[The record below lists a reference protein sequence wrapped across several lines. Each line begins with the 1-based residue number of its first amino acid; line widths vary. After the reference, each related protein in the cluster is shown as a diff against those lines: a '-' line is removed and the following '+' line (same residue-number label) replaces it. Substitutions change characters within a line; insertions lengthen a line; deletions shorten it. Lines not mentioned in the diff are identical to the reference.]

1 MRRVKR
7 GGPVGQGTVDGR
19 FQITGVL
26 GRGNMGE
33 VHRAQDL
40 QADLGSPH
48 REVAV
53 KTVLRART
61 GVAVDTSGSS
71 KDIKRF
77 HREVRIMRMLSQGH
91 PNLTLLIDGGVDQA
105 PAGSGLPYLAMEL
118 LDGNPLAEL
127 IDEEPQLPVSWVA
140 AIGAQIASGLAAA
153 HTAGVVHRD
162 LKPANVML
170 TRDGTV
176 KVLDFGMGSVVDDPD
191 QTRLTSTG
199 VSVGTARYMAPE
211 QFRAEQV
218 TALADL
224 YALGCIL
231 YELLIGR
238 PPFSAR
244 TPYELSEQHQHQQ
257 PPQLT
262 LVRPDLPTPL
272 VRLVNRLLE
281 KDTELRPEHAAL
293 VHDAL
298 VPLAL
303 APDDTADLL
312 APHWQ
317 VMDPVARLRALLP
330 ERAPAAPVPVP
341 RRAPRLPETMDVFG
355 IHADLI
361 REYESFTKSAT
372 VIRDAR
378 IDGFVEDD
386 LGAKSQ
392 WPDPWLSLNPFF
404 ADGGHVTD
412 LVRDGVLH
420 PRCAEI
426 FQAGKKE
433 DSRRPDGR
441 PLTFHL
447 HQRQAIEAAQAG
459 DSYVLTT
466 GTGSGK
472 SLAYIVPIVDRVL
485 KERQAAGPGV
495 GGRVR
500 AIVVYPMNALANSQ
514 LGELEKYLRHGFG
527 KDREPVTFARYT
539 GQESDEVRK
548 ELRKN
553 PPDILL
559 TNYVM
564 LELMLTRPEDRSGLI
579 DKAAGLQF
587 LVFDELHTY
596 RGRQGADVAFLIR
609 RVREAC
615 RASAT
620 LQCIGT
626 SATMSTEGSW
636 EDQQREVA
644 KVAGRLFGTT
654 LLPKRVIGETLVRAT
669 EEGPV
674 AVPAERLRVP
684 AAPRA
689 YEALTE
695 DPLARWIESRF
706 GLERDETGRLRRCA
720 PGTVE
725 SAAEELAAASGVNEE
740 AVREAIRTTLEAGAQ
755 AKNPR
760 TERPLFA
767 FRLHQFLSKGDTVY
781 TTLQDPLTRPLTRTY
796 QLEQPRSGGM
806 PLFPLAFCR
815 ECGQE
820 YLTVWRTEESGAF
833 RYEPRRDTSASGG
846 REGEGYL
853 YVGVPG
859 QDYEWPADP
868 QSAVDDRRLP
878 ESWLEAD
885 AQGVTVV
892 KKSYRPR
899 VPKRVVVDAFGHEAG
914 EGLVA
919 AFVPAPFLF
928 CVHCQVSYE
937 QTRGRDFAKLA
948 TLDQEGRSSAT
959 SLISASIVKSLR
971 AVPEESLGKEARKL
985 LTFVDNRQ
993 DASLQAGHF
1002 NDFAQVTQL
1011 RGALYQAA
1019 VRAGE
1024 DGLRHD
1030 DLAEA
1035 VTEVMG
1041 LSPRDYAT
1049 GASLPPS
1056 LELRAKK
1063 AFRDVVG
1070 YRLYRD
1076 LERGWRITMPN
1087 LEQTGLLR
1095 IGYEDLDWIAGKQ
1108 ERWDAAHAELRNADP
1123 ALREEVTRT
1132 LLDYMRR
1139 ALAIDVQYF
1148 RDDFD
1153 TLQRASE
1160 ERLAGPWV
1168 LSESDRPTVGTAY
1181 PYGSKPGMERSALF
1195 LSARG
1200 KFGKYLRRNMPE
1212 LRDLPLED
1220 VQGVIE
1226 DLLKVLLDA
1235 ELVHEV
1241 ESAPEHA
1248 GPAYRRR
1255 AAQKRTGF
1263 RVSAAALVWR
1273 AGTGERGTID
1283 PLARTYTSGEG
1294 PRVNPF
1300 FRDLYKTAAAELAG
1314 LFAREHTAQ
1323 VTPEDR
1329 LERERQFRAA
1339 ELPLLYCSPT
1349 MELGVDISSLNAV
1362 MMRNVPPTPANYAQ
1376 RSGRAG
1382 RSGQPALVTTYC
1394 ATGNSH
1400 DQYYFRRSQDMVSG
1414 QVAPPRLDLANED
1427 LVRSH
1432 LQAIWLAETGMK
1444 LGTAVPDVVDVAY
1457 DPEGGDRPDPLMP
1470 LPLRADFRDRS
1481 LDEGARRRA
1490 AKAARTVLAPLI
1502 TDFEATTWWYDEWI
1516 ENRIERAPKL
1526 FDASFE
1532 RWRDL
1537 FRAAVIDQYE
1547 QNKRVVDHTLSP
1559 GEQSRARTRR
1569 REAETQTHLLLNRS
1583 SDSKSVTSD
1592 FNPYRYLASE
1602 GFLPGYSFPRLPL
1615 AAYIPRSGNRRNAD
1629 GDYLQRPRFLAI
1641 REFGPGALIYHE
1653 GARYQVTRVQLPPD
1667 ASGDLATAEAR
1678 RCDGCGYHYA
1688 VKVGTDVC
1696 SMCGESLRGKR
1707 TGLLHLHTVYTT
1719 PRERISSD
1727 EEERRRAGFRLE
1739 TSYAFQ
1745 EHGARRGRLTS
1756 HVSDA
1761 GGAPVL
1767 DLDYGDSATVRITN
1781 LGRVR
1786 DKEGEPDGYWLDL
1799 GDGRWLNDRA
1809 AADAIEGTGM
1819 PVVDED
1825 GNEKRRKKRVLPYV
1839 EDRRNIL
1846 VVTLDEALPEPVA
1859 LSFLYALERG
1869 IEAAFELEDS
1879 ELTAELLP
1887 PDDGPRGRLLFTEA
1901 AEGGAGV
1908 LRRIQHERDALAKAA
1923 RTALAICHFDPD
1935 SGDDEGGPAADEAC
1949 ARGCYACLLTYGN
1962 QTHHRRLSR
1971 HAAQPLLMRLAGSLT
1986 AREDRGE
1993 SRSERFRRLAPAAG
2007 VTTGARAAEGTGPA
2021 AGTSA
2026 AEPAESATSAA
2037 QSSVQA
2043 PTPLETDLAALV
2055 ANGDLLG
2062 WLRAK
2067 GYRVPDEV
2075 GPFVGAA
2082 AARPDLVFRLEGV
2095 NLAVFVDVPG
2105 QAADSS
2111 RDIEAGYRLEDAG
2124 WDVLRFPTDADWDAI
2139 TAHNAAYFH
2148 LR

>member
-1 MRRVKR
+1 VD
-7 GGPVGQGTVDGR
+7 VETVDGR
-19 FQITGVL
+19 FRITGIV

-33 VHRAQDL
+33 VHRAEDL
-40 QADLGSPH
+40 QAAPNSPH

-53 KTVLRART
+53 KTVLRGRT
-61 GVAVDTSGSS
+61 GVAVDTSGPS
-71 KDIKRF
+71 KEVDRF
-77 HREVRIMRMLSQGH
+77 RREVRIMRMLSQGH

-105 PAGSGLPYLAMEL
+105 PGAAGLPYLAMEL
-118 LDGNPLAEL
+118 LDGHPLADL
-127 IDEEPQLPVSWVA
+127 IDEEPQLPISWVA
-140 AIGAQIASGLAAA
+140 AIGAQIAAGLTAA

-176 KVLDFGMGSVVDDPD
+176 KVLDFGMGSIVDDPD

-211 QFRAEQV
+211 QFRAERV
-218 TALADL
+218 SALADL

-238 PPFSAR
+238 PPFSAK
-244 TPYELSEQHQHQQ
+244 TPYELSEQHQHEV

-262 LVRPDLPTPL
+262 LVRPDLPSEL
-272 VRLVNRLLE
+272 VRLVDRLLE
-281 KDTELRPEHAAL
+281 KDAELRPENAAL
-293 VHDAL
+293 VREVL
-298 VPLAL
+298 VPLAFV
-303 APDDTADLL
+303 PDGTAALL

-330 ERAPAAPVPVP
+330 EPAPAAPAPVP
-341 RRAPRLPETMDVFG
+341 RREPRLPEAMDVFG
-355 IHADLI
+355 IHADLVS
-361 REYESFTKSAT
+361 EYEDFTKSAT
-372 VIRDAR
+372 VVRDAR
-378 IDGFVEDD
+378 IAGFVDDD
-386 LGAKSQ
+386 LAAKSQ

-404 ADGGHVTD
+404 ADGGQVTD

-420 PRCAEI
+420 PKCAEI

-433 DSRRPDGR
+433 TSPRPDGR
-441 PLTFHL
+441 PLTFHR
-447 HQRQAIEAAQAG
+447 HQREAIEAAQAG

-485 KERQAAGPGV
+485 KERQAAGPSA

-514 LGELEKYLRHGFG
+514 LMELEKYLRHGFG
-527 KDREPVTFARYT
+527 TGREPVTFARYT
-539 GQESDEVRK
+539 GQESDEQRR
-548 ELRKN
+548 ELRRN

-564 LELMLTRPEDRSGLI
+564 LELMLTRPDDRSSLI
-579 DKAAGLQF
+579 RMAEGLQF

-615 RASAT
+615 RASTA

-636 EDQQREVA
+636 DDQQREVA

-669 EEGPV
+669 EEAV
-674 AVPAERLRVP
+674 TSVPAERLRVP
-684 AAPRA
+684 AAPRS
-689 YEALTE
+689 YEALTK
-695 DPLARWIESRF
+695 DTLARWIESRF
-706 GLERDETGRLRRCA
+706 GLEREAGTERLRRCA
-720 PGTVE
+720 PVTIE
-725 SAAEELAAASGVNEE
+725 AAAAELSAQSGVAEE
-740 AVREAIRTTLEAGAQ
+740 TVREAIRTTLEAGAQ
-755 AKNPR
+755 AKHPV

-781 TTLQDPLTRPLTRTY
+781 TTLEDPLTRPLTRTY
-796 QLEQPRSGGM
+796 QLEQPDSDGK

-820 YLTVWRTEESGAF
+820 YLTVWRSDDSGTF
-833 RYEPRRDTSASGG
+833 RYEPRRNTSASGG
-846 REGEGYL
+846 RDGEGYL
-853 YVGVPG
+853 YLGMPG
-859 QDYEWPADP
+859 EDYEWPADP
-868 QSAVDDRRLP
+868 QKAVDDRRLP
-878 ESWLEAD
+878 ESWLEPD
-885 AQGVTVV
+885 AQGATVV

-899 VPKRVVVDAFGHEAG
+899 VPKRVVIDAYGNESG

-971 AVPEESLGKEARKL
+971 AVPSQSLGKEARKL

-1024 DGLRHD
+1024 EGLHHD

-1035 VTEVMG
+1035 VTGVMG
-1041 LSPRDYAT
+1041 LTPREYAAGT
-1049 GASLPPS
+1049 DLAPS
-1056 LELRAKK
+1056 MERRAVK
-1063 AFRDVVG
+1063 AFRDIVG
-1070 YRLYRD
+1070 FRLYRD
-1076 LERGWRITMPN
+1076 LERGWRVTMPN

-1095 IGYEDLDWIAGKQ
+1095 IDYEDLHWIAEKP
-1108 ERWDAAHAELRNADP
+1108 ERWQSTHAVLRGADP
-1123 ALREEVTRT
+1123 ALREEIART
-1132 LLDYMRR
+1132 LLDFMRR

-1160 ERLAGPWV
+1160 ERLTGAWV
-1168 LSESDRPTVGTAY
+1168 LGESDRPAVGAAY
-1181 PYGSKPGMERSALF
+1181 PYGSRPGMERSALF
-1195 LSARG
+1195 LSALG

-1212 LRDLPLED
+1212 LRDLPQDD

-1226 DLLKVLLDA
+1226 DLLKVLRDA
-1235 ELVHEV
+1235 QLVTEV
-1241 ESAPEHA
+1241 EVEPERS
-1248 GPAYRRR
+1248 GPAFRRR
-1255 AAQKRTGF
+1255 AADKRTGY
-1263 RVSAAALVWR
+1263 RVSAAALIWR
-1273 AGTGERGTID
+1273 AGNGERGAVD
-1283 PLARTYTSGEG
+1283 PLARTYSSGEG

-1329 LERERQFRAA
+1329 LERERQFRSA

-1362 MMRNVPPTPANYAQ
+1362 LMRNVPPTPANYAQ

-1382 RSGQPALVTTYC
+1382 RSGQPALVATYC

-1432 LQAIWLAETGMK
+1432 LQGIWLAETGMK
-1444 LGTAVPDVVDVAY
+1444 LGTAIPDVVDVAY
-1457 DPEGGDRPDPLMP
+1457 DPETGDRPDPHMP
-1470 LPLRADFRDRS
+1470 LPLLTHVRDLS
-1481 LDEGARRRA
+1481 LDEDARRRA
-1490 AKAARTVLAPLI
+1490 VAAARSVLTPLI
-1502 TDFEATTWWYDEWI
+1502 ADFEATTWWYDEWI
-1516 ENRIERAPKL
+1516 EDRIERAPKK
-1526 FDASFE
+1526 FDASFD
-1532 RWRDL
+1532 RWRQL
-1537 FRAAVIDQYE
+1537 FRAAVLDQYE
-1547 QNKRVVDHTLSP
+1547 QNKRVVDHTLTP
-1559 GEQSRARTRR
+1559 GEQGRARSRR
-1569 REAETQTHLLLNRS
+1569 REAETQTNLLLNRS
-1583 SDSKSVTSD
+1583 TDSKSVMSD

-1615 AAYIPRSGNRRNAD
+1615 AAYIPRAGNRRNAD

-1667 ASGDLATAEAR
+1667 VSGDLATAEAR
-1678 RCDGCGYHYA
+1678 RCDGCGYHYD
-1688 VKVGTDVC
+1688 VKAGSDICT
-1696 SMCGESLRGKR
+1696 MCGEPLSGKR
-1707 TGLLHLHTVYTT
+1707 TGLLHMHTVYTT

-1745 EHGARRGRLTS
+1745 DHGARKGRLTS
-1756 HVSDA
+1756 HVTDA
-1761 GGAPVL
+1761 DGRPVL
-1767 DLDYGDSATVRITN
+1767 DVDYGDSATIRITN

-1786 DKEGEPDGYWLDL
+1786 DKQGEPDGYWLDL
-1799 GDGRWLNDRA
+1799 SDGRWLNDRA

-1825 GNEKRRKKRVLPYV
+1825 GNEKHRKKRVLPYV

-1846 VVTLDEALPEPVA
+1846 VVTLDEAQPEAVA

-1887 PDDGPRGRLLFTEA
+1887 PDFGPHRRMLFTEA

-1908 LRRIQHERDALAKAA
+1908 LRRMQHDKDALAKAA
-1923 RTALAICHFDPD
+1923 RTALDICHFHPD
-1935 SGDDEGGPAADEAC
+1935 TGEDRGGPTDHEKC
-1949 ARGCYACLLTYGN
+1949 ARGCYACLLTYAN
-1962 QTHHRRLSR
+1962 QAHHRQLSR
-1971 HAAQPLLMRLAGSLT
+1971 HAARPLLSRLATALT
-1986 AREDRGE
+1986 QREDRGE
-1993 SRSERFRRLAPAAG
+1993 SRSEQFHRLVPTVG
-2007 VTTGARAAEGTGPA
+2007 KVN
-2021 AGTSA
+2021 SA
-2026 AEPAESATSAA
+2026 SDDS
-2037 QSSVQA
+2037 QVSSL
-2043 PTPLETDLAALV
+2043 TPIEADLTALV
-2055 ANGDLLG
+2055 AQGDLLG
-2062 WLRAK
+2062 WLKAK
-2067 GYRVPDEV
+2067 AYRLPDET
-2075 GPFVGAA
+2075 GALVPEA
-2082 AARPDLVFRLEGV
+2082 GACPDLIFHLDGA
-2095 NLAVFVDVPG
+2095 NLAVFVDIPG
-2105 QAADSS
+2105 HAAGST
-2111 RDIEAGYRLEDAG
+2111 RDLEAGYRLEDAG

-2139 TAHNAAYFH
+2139 TDTNAAYFH

>member
-1 MRRVKR
+1 MSLEII
-7 GGPVGQGTVDGR
+7 DGR
-19 FQITGVL
+19 FRITGSV

-33 VHRAQDL
+33 VHRAEDL
-40 QADLGSPH
+40 QAAPDSSFK
-48 REVAV
+48 EVAV
-53 KTVLRART
+53 KTVLRGRT
-61 GVAVDTSGSS
+61 GSVIDASGDGKEVA
-71 KDIKRF
+71 RF
-77 HREVRIMRMLSQGH
+77 RREVRIMRMLSQGH
-91 PNLTLLIDGGVDQA
+91 PNLTLLIDGGVDLT
-105 PAGSGLPYLAMEL
+105 GGGTGLPYLVMEL
-118 LDGNPLAEL
+118 LDGHPLADL
-127 IDEEPQLPVSWVA
+127 IDEEPQLPVSWAA

-170 TRDGTV
+170 TADGTV
-176 KVLDFGMGSVVDDPD
+176 KILDFGMGSIVDDPD

-199 VSVGTARYMAPE
+199 VGVGTARYMAPE
-211 QFRAEQV
+211 QFRAERV
-218 TALADL
+218 SGLADL

-231 YELLIGR
+231 YELLIGQ
-238 PPFSAR
+238 PPFTAR
-244 TPYELSEQHQHQQ
+244 TPYDLCEQHQNQK
-257 PPQLT
+257 PPRLT
-262 LVRPDLPTPL
+262 MVRPDLPAEL
-272 VRLVNRLLE
+272 VRLVERLLE
-281 KDTELRPEHAAL
+281 KDADLRPENAAR
-293 VHDAL
+293 VHDVL

-303 APDDTADLL
+303 ASDDTAALL

-330 ERAPAAPVPVP
+330 ERAAAAPVPVP
-341 RRAPRLPETMDVFG
+341 RKAPRLPETMDVFG
-355 IHADLI
+355 IHSDLI
-361 REYESFTKSAT
+361 SEYENFTKSAT
-372 VIRDAR
+372 VIRDPRVA
-378 IDGFVEDD
+378 GFVEDD
-386 LGAKSQ
+386 LAAKSQ

-404 ADGGHVTD
+404 ADGGQVTD
-412 LVRDGVLH
+412 LVRDGLLH

-433 DSRRPDGR
+433 GAHRPDGR

-472 SLAYIVPIVDRVL
+472 SLSYIVPIVDRVL
-485 KERQAAGPGV
+485 KEREAAGPRA

-514 LGELEKYLRHGFG
+514 LMELEKYLRHGFG
-527 KDREPVTFARYT
+527 EGREPVTFARYT
-539 GQESDEVRK
+539 GQESDEQRK

-564 LELMLTRPEDRSGLI
+564 LELMLTRPDDRSGLI
-579 DKAAGLQF
+579 DKAEGLQF

-615 RASAT
+615 RASET

-636 EDQQREVA
+636 EEQQREVA
-644 KVAGRLFGTT
+644 RVAGRLFGTT
-654 LLPKRVIGETLVRAT
+654 VLPKRVIGETLIRAT
-669 EEGPV
+669 EEAPA

-684 AAPRA
+684 AAPLA
-689 YEALTE
+689 YDALTK
-695 DPLARWIESRF
+695 DPLARWLESRF
-706 GLERDETGRLRRCA
+706 GLEREEGTGRLRRCA

-725 SAAEELAAASGVNEE
+725 DAAAELAAESGVSEE
-740 AVREAIRTTLEAGAQ
+740 QVAEAIRTTLEAGAR
-755 AKNPR
+755 AKHPV

-781 TTLQDPLTRPLTRTY
+781 TTLQDPLSRPLTRTY
-796 QLEQPRSGGM
+796 QLEQPKSGGM

-820 YLTVWRTEESGAF
+820 YLTVWRTEENGSF

-846 REGEGYL
+846 RAGEGYL

-859 QDYEWPADP
+859 EDYEWPADP
-868 QSAVDDRRLP
+868 QTAVDDRRLP
-878 ESWLEAD
+878 ESWLESD

-899 VPKRVVVDAFGHEAG
+899 VPKRVVVDPFGNESG
-914 EGLVA
+914 EGVTA

-971 AVPEESLGKEARKL
+971 AVPEEGLGKEARKL
-985 LTFVDNRQ
+985 LSFVDNRQ

-1011 RGALYQAA
+1011 RGALYQAT

-1024 DGLRHD
+1024 EGLHHD

-1035 VTEVMG
+1035 VTAVMG
-1041 LSPRDYAT
+1041 LSPREYT
-1049 GASLPPS
+1049 GSASLPPS
-1056 LELRAKK
+1056 LERRATK

-1095 IGYEDLDWIAGKQ
+1095 IDYEDLGWVAAEPD
-1108 ERWDAAHAELRNADP
+1108 RWQSAHAVLREADP
-1123 ALREEVTRT
+1123 ALREEVART
-1132 LLDYMRR
+1132 LLDHMRR

-1153 TLQRASE
+1153 TLQKASE
-1160 ERLAGPWV
+1160 ERLTGPWV
-1168 LSESDRPTVGTAY
+1168 LGESDRPTVGTAY

-1212 LRDLPLED
+1212 LRDLPLDD
-1220 VQGVIE
+1220 VQSVIE
-1226 DLLKVLLDA
+1226 DLLKVLVEA
-1235 ELVHEV
+1235 ELVREV
-1241 ESAPEHA
+1241 DATPERS
-1248 GPAYRRR
+1248 GPVFRRQ
-1255 AAQKRTGF
+1255 AAQKRTGY
-1263 RVSAAALVWR
+1263 RVSAAALVWH
-1273 AGTGERGTID
+1273 AGGGERGAVD
-1283 PLARTYTSGEG
+1283 PLARTYNQGEG

-1300 FRDLYKTAAAELAG
+1300 FRDLYRTAAAELAG

-1323 VTPEDR
+1323 VPPEDR
-1329 LERERQFRAA
+1329 LDRERDFRTA

-1362 MMRNVPPTPANYAQ
+1362 LMRNVPPTPANYAQ

-1382 RSGQPALVTTYC
+1382 RSGQPALVATYC

-1400 DQYYFRRSQDMVSG
+1400 DQYYFRRSQDMVAG

-1444 LGTAVPDVVDVAY
+1444 LGTSIPDVVDVAY
-1457 DPEGGDRPDPLMP
+1457 DPDGEDRPDPHMP
-1470 LPLRADFRDRS
+1470 LPLVDGIRDLS
-1481 LDEGARRRA
+1481 LDESARRRA
-1490 AKAARTVLAPLI
+1490 VDAARTVLAPLMADL
-1502 TDFEATTWWYDEWI
+1502 TATTWWYDEWI
-1516 ENRIERAPKL
+1516 EDRIERAPQR
-1526 FDASFE
+1526 FDESFD
-1532 RWRDL
+1532 RWRQL

-1547 QNKRVVDHTLSP
+1547 QNKRVVDHTLSQ

-1569 REAETQTHLLLNRS
+1569 REAETQTNLLLNRS
-1583 SDSKSVTSD
+1583 SDSKSVMSD

-1688 VKVGTDVC
+1688 VKVGADVC
-1696 SMCGESLRGKR
+1696 GMCGESLRGKR

-1745 EHGARRGRLTS
+1745 DHGARKGRLTA

-1761 GGAPVL
+1761 EGAPVL

-1846 VVTLDEALPEPVA
+1846 VVTLDEPQPEPIA

-1887 PDDGPRGRLLFTEA
+1887 PDDGPRRRMLFMEA

-1908 LRRIQHERDALAKAA
+1908 LRRLQHDKGALAEAA
-1923 RTALAICHFDPD
+1923 RTALEICHFDPNT
-1935 SGDDEGGPAADEAC
+1935 GEDEGGPSPDEEC

-1971 HAAQPLLMRLAGSLT
+1971 HSARPLLLRLAGART
-1986 AREDRGE
+1986 EREDRGE
-1993 SRSERFRRLAPAAG
+1993 SRSEQFRRLAPAARSR
-2007 VTTGARAAEGTGPA
+2007 TENPA
-2021 AGTSA
+2021 AD
-2026 AEPAESATSAA
+2026 PATVLSP
-2037 QSSVQA
+2037 A
-2043 PTPLETDLAALV
+2043 PTPLEADLGALV
-2055 ANGDLLG
+2055 AKGDLLG

-2067 GYRVPDEV
+2067 GFRLPDEV
-2075 GPFVGAA
+2075 DVLVPEA
-2082 AARPDLVFRLEGV
+2082 AARPDLVFRLDGAH
-2095 NLAVFVDVPG
+2095 LAVFVDGPG
-2105 QAADSS
+2105 RTADST

-2124 WDVLRFPTDADWDAI
+2124 WDVLRFPADADWDAI
-2139 TAHNAAYFH
+2139 TTLNAAYFH

>member
-1 MRRVKR
+1 
-7 GGPVGQGTVDGR
+7 
-19 FQITGVL
+19 
-26 GRGNMGE
+26 MGE
-33 VHRAQDL
+33 VHRAEDL
-40 QADLGSPH
+40 RADPDSPL

-53 KTVLRART
+53 KTVLRGRT
-61 GVAVDTSGSS
+61 GVAVDASGSG
-71 KDIKRF
+71 KEIDRF
-77 HREVRIMRMLSQGH
+77 RREVRIMRMLSQGH
-91 PNLTLLIDGGVDQA
+91 PNLTLLVDGGVDDA
-105 PAGSGLPYLAMEL
+105 PGGGGLPYLAMEL
-118 LDGNPLAEL
+118 LDGHPLADL
-127 IDEEPQLPVSWVA
+127 VDEEPQLPVSWVA
-140 AIGAQIASGLAAA
+140 AIGAQVAAGLTAA

-170 TRDGTV
+170 TGDGTV
-176 KVLDFGMGSVVDDPD
+176 KILDFGMGSIVDDPD

-211 QFRAEQV
+211 QFRAERV
-218 TALADL
+218 SASADL

-244 TPYELSEQHQHQQ
+244 TPYELSRQHQHER
-257 PPQLT
+257 PPRLT
-262 LVRPDLPTPL
+262 LVRPDLPAGL
-272 VRLVNRLLE
+272 VRLVERLLE
-281 KDTELRPEHAAL
+281 KDAELRPENAAL
-293 VHDAL
+293 VREVL

-303 APDDTADLL
+303 APDGTASLL

-317 VMDPVARLRALLP
+317 AADPVARLRALLP
-330 ERAPAAPVPVP
+330 ERVPAAPAPVP
-341 RRAPRLPETMDVFG
+341 RRQRRLPEAMDVFG

-361 REYESFTKSAT
+361 AEYESFTRSGT

-378 IDGFVEDD
+378 IEGFVADD
-386 LGAKSQ
+386 LKAKSQ

-404 ADGGHVTD
+404 ADGGQVTD

-433 DSRRPDGR
+433 TSPRPDGR

-447 HQRQAIEAAQAG
+447 HQRQAIEAARAG

-472 SLAYIVPIVDRVL
+472 SLSYIVPIVDRVL
-485 KERQAAGPGV
+485 REREAAGPDA

-527 KDREPVTFARYT
+527 KGREPVTFARYT
-539 GQESDEVRK
+539 GQESAEERR
-548 ELRKN
+548 ELRRN
-553 PPDILL
+553 PPDVLL

-564 LELMLTRPEDRSGLI
+564 LELMLTRPDDRSSLIRMAEGLR
-579 DKAAGLQF
+579 F

-615 RASAT
+615 RASAS

-636 EDQQREVA
+636 EDQRREVA

-654 LLPKRVIGETLVRAT
+654 VLPERVIGETLVRAT
-669 EEGPV
+669 DEAPGS
-674 AVPAERLRVP
+674 VPAERLRVP
-684 AAPRA
+684 AAPRS
-689 YEALTE
+689 YEALTR
-695 DPLARWIESRF
+695 DPLARWVESRF
-706 GLERDETGRLRRCA
+706 GLEREEGTGRLRRRA

-725 SAAEELAAASGVNEE
+725 EAAAELAAASGVAEE
-740 AVREAIRTTLEAGAQ
+740 SVREAIRATLEAGAQ
-755 AKNPR
+755 ARHPV

-767 FRLHQFLSKGDTVY
+767 FRLHQFLSKGDTVH
-781 TTLQDPLTRPLTRTY
+781 TTLEDPLTRPLTRTY
-796 QLEQPRSGGM
+796 QLEQPDSGGK

-820 YLTVWRTEESGAF
+820 YLTVWRTEERGAF

-853 YVGVPG
+853 YLGTPG
-859 QDYEWPADP
+859 EDYEWPADP
-868 QSAVDDRRLP
+868 QKAVDDRRLP
-878 ESWLEAD
+878 ESWLEPD

-892 KKSYRPR
+892 RKSYRPR
-899 VPKRVVVDAFGHEAG
+899 VPRRVVVDAYGSESG
-914 EGLVA
+914 EGGLVA

-971 AVPEESLGKEARKL
+971 AVPEASLGREARKL

-1002 NDFAQVTQL
+1002 NDFAQVTQV
-1011 RGALYQAA
+1011 RGALYEAA
-1019 VRAGE
+1019 VRAGGE
-1024 DGLRHD
+1024 GLRHD

-1035 VTEVMG
+1035 VTAVMG
-1041 LSPRDYAT
+1041 LRPREYAA
-1049 GASLPPS
+1049 GADLPPS
-1056 LELRAKK
+1056 MERRAAKV
-1063 AFRDVVG
+1063 FRDVVG

-1076 LERGWRITMPN
+1076 LERGWRVTMPN

-1095 IGYEDLDWIAGKQ
+1095 IDYEDLDWVAARPD
-1108 ERWDAAHAELRNADP
+1108 RWRSSHAVLRDADP
-1123 ALREEVTRT
+1123 ALREEVGRT
-1132 LLDYMRR
+1132 LLDHMRR

-1153 TLQRASE
+1153 ALRRASE
-1160 ERLAGPWV
+1160 ERLTGPWV
-1168 LSESDRPTVGTAY
+1168 LGDSDQPAVGTAY
-1181 PYGSKPGMERSALF
+1181 PYGSRPGMERSALF

-1200 KFGKYLRRNMPE
+1200 KFGRYLRRNVPE
-1212 LRDLPLED
+1212 LRDASPDD
-1220 VQGVIE
+1220 VRCVIE
-1226 DLLKVLLDA
+1226 DLLKVLRDA
-1235 ELVHEV
+1235 DLVREV
-1241 ESAPEHA
+1241 EAAPERS
-1248 GPAYRRR
+1248 GPAFRRR
-1255 AAQKRTGF
+1255 AAGKRTGY

-1273 AGTGERGTID
+1273 AGDGERGAVD
-1283 PLARTYTSGEG
+1283 PLARTYSSGEG

-1300 FRDLYKTAAAELAG
+1300 FRDLYRTAAADLAG
-1314 LFAREHTAQ
+1314 LYAREHTAQ
-1323 VTPEDR
+1323 VAPEDR
-1329 LERERQFRAA
+1329 LERERRFRDA

-1400 DQYYFRRSQDMVSG
+1400 DQYYFRRSQDMVAG

-1432 LQAIWLAETGMK
+1432 LQGIWLAETGMR
-1444 LGTAVPDVVDVAY
+1444 LGTAIPDVVDVAY
-1457 DPEGGDRPDPLMP
+1457 DPDAGDRPDPLMP
-1470 LPLRADFRDRS
+1470 LPLLSHIRDLS

-1490 AKAARTVLAPLI
+1490 VEAARTVLAPLVA
-1502 TDFEATTWWYDEWI
+1502 DFESTTWWYDEWI
-1516 ENRIERAPKL
+1516 EDRIGRAPEK
-1526 FDASFE
+1526 FDESFD

-1559 GEQSRARTRR
+1559 GEQGRARTRR
-1569 REAETQTHLLLNRS
+1569 REAETQTNLLLNRS
-1583 SDSKSVTSD
+1583 ADSKSVMSD

-1615 AAYIPRSGNRRNAD
+1615 AAYVPRSGNRRNAD

-1678 RCDGCGYHYA
+1678 RCDGCGYHHD
-1688 VKVGTDVC
+1688 VKAGSDLC
-1696 SMCGESLRGKR
+1696 AMCGEPLRGKR

-1745 EHGARRGRLTS
+1745 DHGARKGRLTS
-1756 HVSDA
+1756 HVTDA

-1846 VVTLDEALPEPVA
+1846 VVTLDEPQPEPVA
-1859 LSFLYALERG
+1859 LSFMYALERG
-1869 IEAAFELEDS
+1869 VEAAFELEDS

-1887 PDDGPRGRLLFTEA
+1887 PDDGPRRRLLFTEA

-1908 LRRIQHERDALAKAA
+1908 LRRIQHERGALAEAA
-1923 RTALAICHFDPD
+1923 RTALEICHFDPGTGED
-1935 SGDDEGGPAADEAC
+1935 LGGPAEHEKC
-1949 ARGCYACLLTYGN
+1949 ARGCYTCLLTYAN
-1962 QTHHRRLSR
+1962 QGHHRQLSR
-1971 HAAQPLLMRLAGSLT
+1971 HAARPLLLRLAGART
-1986 AREDRGE
+1986 EREDRGE
-1993 SRSERFRRLAPAAG
+1993 SRSEAFRRLAPA
-2007 VTTGARAAEGTGPA
+2007 GASRGAA
-2021 AGTSA
+2021 S
-2026 AEPAESATSAA
+2026 
-2037 QSSVQA
+2037 
-2043 PTPLETDLAALV
+2043 PTPVEADLAALV
-2055 ANGDLLG
+2055 AEGDLLG
-2062 WLRAK
+2062 WLKAK
-2067 GYRVPDEV
+2067 GYRLPDEV
-2075 GPFVGAA
+2075 DAFVAGAD
-2082 AARPDLVFRLEGV
+2082 ARPDLVFHLDGAD
-2095 NLAVFVDVPG
+2095 LAVFVDVPG
-2105 QAADSS
+2105 RPADPT
-2111 RDIEAGYRLEDAG
+2111 RDAEAGYRLQEAG
-2124 WDVLRFPTDADWDAI
+2124 WDVLRFPADADWGTVVDR
-2139 TAHNAAYFH
+2139 NAAYFR

>member
-1 MRRVKR
+1 M
-7 GGPVGQGTVDGR
+7 GLETVDGR
-19 FQITGVL
+19 FRITGVV

-33 VHRAQDL
+33 VHRAEDL
-40 QADLGSPH
+40 RAAPDSPH
-48 REVAV
+48 RQVAV
-53 KTVLRART
+53 KTVLRGRT
-61 GVAVDTSGSS
+61 GIAVDTSGSG
-71 KDIKRF
+71 KEIDRF
-77 HREVRIMRMLSQGH
+77 RREVRIMRMLSQGH
-91 PNLTLLIDGGVDQA
+91 PNLTLLIDGGVDDA
-105 PAGSGLPYLAMEL
+105 PGAGGLPYLAMEL
-118 LDGNPLAEL
+118 LDGHPLADL

-140 AIGAQIASGLAAA
+140 AIGAQIAAGLTAA

-170 TRDGTV
+170 TGDGTV
-176 KVLDFGMGSVVDDPD
+176 KILDFGMGSIVDDPD

-199 VSVGTARYMAPE
+199 VSLGTARYMAPE
-211 QFRAEQV
+211 QFRAERV
-218 TALADL
+218 SAPADL

-238 PPFSAR
+238 PPFAAR
-244 TPYELSEQHQHQQ
+244 APFELAEQHLHER

-262 LVRPDLPTPL
+262 LVRPDLPAGL
-272 VRLVNRLLE
+272 VRLVERLLE
-281 KDTELRPEHAAL
+281 KDAELRPDNAAA
-293 VHDAL
+293 VREVL

-303 APDDTADLL
+303 APDDTAALL
-312 APHWQ
+312 APHWR

-330 ERAPAAPVPVP
+330 ERAPAAPAPVP
-341 RRAPRLPETMDVFG
+341 RREPRLPDAMDVFG

-361 REYESFTKSAT
+361 GEYESFTKSGT

-378 IDGFVEDD
+378 IAGFVEDD
-386 LGAKSQ
+386 LAAKSQ

-404 ADGGHVTD
+404 ADGGQVTD

-433 DSRRPDGR
+433 TSPRPDGR

-485 KERQAAGPGV
+485 KERQAAGPGAE
-495 GGRVR
+495 GRVR

-527 KDREPVTFARYT
+527 KGREPVTFARYT
-539 GQESDEVRK
+539 GQESPEERR
-548 ELRKN
+548 ELRRN

-564 LELMLTRPEDRSGLI
+564 LELMLTRPDDRSSLIRMAEGLR
-579 DKAAGLQF
+579 F

-615 RASAT
+615 RASES

-636 EDQQREVA
+636 EDQRREVA
-644 KVAGRLFGTT
+644 RVAGRLFGTT
-654 LLPKRVIGETLVRAT
+654 VLPKRVIGETLVRAT
-669 EEGPV
+669 DEAPETV
-674 AVPAERLRVP
+674 AAERLRVP
-684 AAPRA
+684 AAPRS
-689 YEALTE
+689 YETLTK
-695 DPLARWIESRF
+695 DPLARWVESRF
-706 GLERDETGRLRRCA
+706 GLEREEGTGRLRRCA

-725 SAAEELAAASGVNEE
+725 EAAAELAAASGVAEE
-740 AVREAIRTTLEAGAQ
+740 SVREAIRTTLEAGAQ
-755 AKNPR
+755 AKHPV

-781 TTLQDPLTRPLTRTY
+781 TTLEDPLTRPLTRTY
-796 QLEQPRSGGM
+796 QLEQPDSGGK

-820 YLTVWRTEESGAF
+820 YLTVWRTEEGGAF

-853 YVGVPG
+853 YLGMPG

-868 QSAVDDRRLP
+868 QKAVDDRRLP
-878 ESWLEAD
+878 ESWLEPD
-885 AQGVTVV
+885 AQGVMVV

-899 VPKRVVVDAFGHEAG
+899 VPKRVVVDAHGDESG

-928 CVHCQVSYE
+928 CAHCQVSYE

-959 SLISASIVKSLR
+959 SLISASIMKSLR

-1011 RGALYQAA
+1011 RGALHQAA
-1019 VRAGE
+1019 VRAGGE
-1024 DGLRHD
+1024 GLRHD

-1035 VTEVMG
+1035 VTGVMG
-1041 LSPRDYAT
+1041 LAPGEYAAGT
-1049 GASLPPS
+1049 DLPPS
-1056 LELRAKK
+1056 MERRAVKV
-1063 AFRDVVG
+1063 FRDVVG

-1095 IGYEDLDWIAGKQ
+1095 IDYEDLDWLAARP
-1108 ERWDAAHAELRNADP
+1108 ERWQSAHAVLRDADP
-1123 ALREEVTRT
+1123 ALREEVART
-1132 LLDYMRR
+1132 LLDHMRR

-1160 ERLAGPWV
+1160 ERLTGPWV
-1168 LSESDRPTVGTAY
+1168 LGESDRPDVGTAY
-1181 PYGSKPGMERSALF
+1181 PYGSRPGMERSALF

-1212 LRDLPLED
+1212 LREASVSLDD

-1226 DLLKVLLDA
+1226 DLLTVLRDA
-1235 ELVHEV
+1235 DLVREV
-1241 ESAPEHA
+1241 EAVPEHS
-1248 GPAYRRR
+1248 GPAFRRR
-1255 AAQKRTGF
+1255 ASQKRTGY

-1273 AGTGERGTID
+1273 AGNGERGAVD
-1283 PLARTYTSGEG
+1283 PLARTYSSGEG

-1300 FRDLYKTAAAELAG
+1300 FRDLYRTAAAELAG
-1314 LFAREHTAQ
+1314 LYAREHTAQ

-1329 LERERQFRAA
+1329 LERERQFRRA

-1432 LQAIWLAETGMK
+1432 LQGIWLAETGMK
-1444 LGTAVPDVVDVAY
+1444 LGTAIPDVVDVAY
-1457 DPEGGDRPDPLMP
+1457 DPEGEDRPDPRME
-1470 LPLRADFRDRS
+1470 LPLLSHIADRS
-1481 LDEGARRRA
+1481 WDEDARRRA
-1490 AKAARTVLAPLI
+1490 AAAARTVLAPLI
-1502 TDFEATTWWYDEWI
+1502 ADFEATTWWYDEWI
-1516 ENRIERAPKL
+1516 EDRIERAPKE
-1526 FDASFE
+1526 FDAAFE
-1532 RWRDL
+1532 RWREL

-1559 GEQSRARTRR
+1559 GEQVRARTRR
-1569 REAETQTHLLLNRS
+1569 REAETQTNLLLNRS
-1583 SDSKSVTSD
+1583 ADNKSVMSD

-1667 ASGDLATAEAR
+1667 TSGDLATAEAR
-1678 RCDGCGYHYA
+1678 RCDGCGYHYD
-1688 VKVGTDVC
+1688 VKVGSDVC
-1696 SMCGESLRGKR
+1696 AMCGEQLRGKR

-1745 EHGARRGRLTS
+1745 DHGARKGRLTS
-1756 HVSDA
+1756 HVADTD
-1761 GGAPVL
+1761 GAPVL

-1846 VVTLDEALPEPVA
+1846 VLTLDEPEPEPVA

-1887 PDDGPRGRLLFTEA
+1887 PDDGPRRRMLFTEA

-1908 LRRIQHERDALAKAA
+1908 LRRIQHEKDALARAA
-1923 RTALAICHFDPD
+1923 RTALEICHFDPD
-1935 SGDDEGGPAADEAC
+1935 TGEDEGGPAGGEKC
-1949 ARGCYACLLTYGN
+1949 ARGCYACLLTYAN
-1962 QTHHRRLSR
+1962 QGHHRRLSR
-1971 HAAQPLLMRLAGSLT
+1971 HAARPLLLRLAGART
-1986 AREDRGE
+1986 EREDRGE
-1993 SRSERFRRLAPAAG
+1993 SRSEAFHRLAPAAG
-2007 VTTGARAAEGTGPA
+2007 DGAGAAPA
-2021 AGTSA
+2021 SA
-2026 AEPAESATSAA
+2026 SAPAS
-2037 QSSVQA
+2037 A
-2043 PTPLETDLAALV
+2043 PTPVETDLAALV
-2055 ANGDLLG
+2055 ARGDLLG

-2067 GYRVPDEV
+2067 GYRLPDEV
-2075 GPFVGAA
+2075 DALVAGA
-2082 AARPDLVFRLEGV
+2082 AARPDLVFRLDGAD
-2095 NLAVFVDVPG
+2095 LAVFVDVPG
-2105 QAADSS
+2105 RPADST
-2111 RDIEAGYRLEDAG
+2111 RDLDAGYRLEEAG
-2124 WDVLRFPTDADWDAI
+2124 WDVVRFPADADWD
-2139 TAHNAAYFH
+2139 TVVDHNSGFFH

>member
-1 MRRVKR
+1 M
-7 GGPVGQGTVDGR
+7 GPQTVNGR
-19 FQITGVL
+19 FRITGVV

-33 VHRAQDL
+33 VHRADDL
-40 QADLGSPH
+40 KAPPGSAH
-48 REVAV
+48 QQVAV
-53 KTVLRART
+53 KTVLRTRT
-61 GVAVDTSGSS
+61 GMTINTSEAVKEID
-71 KDIKRF
+71 RF
-77 HREVRIMRMLSQGH
+77 RREVRIMRMLSQGH
-91 PNLTLLIDGGVDQA
+91 PNLTLLIDGGVDSG
-105 PAGSGLPYLAMEL
+105 PEGNGLPYLAMEL
-118 LDGNPLAEL
+118 LDGSTLTDL
-127 IDEEPQLPVSWVA
+127 INEEPQLPVSWTA

-170 TRDGTV
+170 TADGTV

-211 QFRAEQV
+211 QFRAER
-218 TALADL
+218 AAAPADL

-231 YELLIGR
+231 YELLVGR
-238 PPFSAR
+238 PPFSAK
-244 TPYELSEQHQHQQ
+244 TPFDLFHQHVNEQ
-257 PPQLT
+257 PPRLT
-262 LVRPDLPTPL
+262 LVRPDLPAVL

-281 KDTELRPEHAAL
+281 KEAELRPDSAAL
-293 VHDAL
+293 VHDTL
-298 VPLAL
+298 VEIARF
-303 APDDTADLL
+303 PDATATLL

-317 VMDPVARLRALLP
+317 ATDPVKRLSTLRP
-330 ERAPAAPVPVP
+330 EPAPAAPAPVP
-341 RRAPRLPETMDVFG
+341 RRSPRLPETMDVFG

-361 REYESFTKSAT
+361 SEYESFTKSAT
-372 VIRDAR
+372 VFRDPR
-378 IDGFVEDD
+378 ISVFVEDD
-386 LGAKSQ
+386 LAAKSQ

-404 ADGGHVTD
+404 ADGGQVTD
-412 LVRDGVLH
+412 LVRDGLLH
-420 PRCAEI
+420 PACAEI

-433 DSRRPDGR
+433 TSPRPDGR
-441 PLTFHL
+441 PLTFHR
-447 HQRQAIEAAQAG
+447 HQRQAIEAAQDG
-459 DSYVLTT
+459 VSYVLTT

-472 SLAYIVPIVDRVL
+472 SLGYIVPIVHQVL
-485 KERQAAGPGV
+485 MERQAAGPRA

-500 AIVVYPMNALANSQ
+500 AIIVYPMNALANSQ
-514 LGELEKYLRHGFG
+514 LMELEKYLRHGFG
-527 KDREPVTFARYT
+527 AGREPVTFARYT
-539 GQESDEVRK
+539 GQETEEQRR
-548 ELRKN
+548 ELREN

-564 LELMLTRPEDRSGLI
+564 LELMLTRPDDRSSLIRMAEGLR
-579 DKAAGLQF
+579 F

-615 RASAT
+615 RASDD

-636 EDQQREVA
+636 TEQRREVA
-644 KVAGRLFGTT
+644 KVAGRLFGTKV
-654 LLPKRVIGETLVRAT
+654 LPEQVIGETLIRAT
-669 EEGPV
+669 DEAPATV
-674 AVPAERLRVP
+674 DAERLRVP
-684 AAPRA
+684 AAPLS
-689 YEALTE
+689 YEALTK
-695 DPLARWIESRF
+695 DPLARWVESRF
-706 GLERDETGRLRRCA
+706 GLEQEEGTGRLRRC
-720 PGTVE
+720 PPDTVE
-725 SAAEELAAASGVNEE
+725 AAAAELAAASGVAEE
-740 AVREAIRTTLEAGAQ
+740 TVREAIRMTLEAGAQ
-755 AKNPR
+755 AKHPV

-767 FRLHQFLSKGDTVY
+767 FRLHQFLSKGDTVF
-781 TTLQDPLTRPLTRTY
+781 TTLEDPLTRPLTRTY
-796 QLEQPRSGGM
+796 QLEQPDSDGK

-820 YLTVWRTEESGAF
+820 YLTVWRTEEGGGF

-853 YVGVPG
+853 YLGMAG
-859 QDYEWPADP
+859 EDYAWPAD
-868 QSAVDDRRLP
+868 QQQAVDDRRLP
-878 ESWLEAD
+878 ESWLEPD
-885 AQGVTVV
+885 AQGVMVV

-899 VPKRVVVDAFGHEAG
+899 VPKRVTVTAHGQEAD

-1011 RGALYQAA
+1011 RGALYRA
-1019 VRAGE
+1019 VVEAGE
-1024 DGLRHD
+1024 EGLTHD

-1035 VTEVMG
+1035 VTALMG
-1041 LSPRDYAT
+1041 LTPREYAA
-1049 GASLPPS
+1049 GVNLPPS
-1056 LELRAKK
+1056 MERRATKT
-1063 AFRDVVG
+1063 FRDVVG

-1076 LERGWRITMPN
+1076 LERGWRVTMPN

-1095 IGYEDLDWIAGKQ
+1095 IDYPDLAFVAEDGA
-1108 ERWDAAHAELRNADP
+1108 RWQATHPVLRDADP
-1123 ALREEVTRT
+1123 QLREEISRI
-1132 LLDYMRR
+1132 LLDFMRR

-1148 RDDFD
+1148 REDFD
-1153 TLQRASE
+1153 TLRRASE
-1160 ERLAGPWV
+1160 ERLTGPWV
-1168 LSESDRPTVGTAY
+1168 LGESDSPAVGTAY
-1181 PYGSKPGMERSALF
+1181 PFGSRPGMERTALF

-1200 KFGKYLRRNMPE
+1200 KFGKFLRRYDPA
-1212 LRDLPLED
+1212 LRALPLD
-1220 VQGVIE
+1220 DLQQVIE
-1226 DLLKVLLDA
+1226 QLLKVLNA
-1235 ELVHEV
+1235 AGQVREV
-1241 ESAPEHA
+1241 EVGPERS

-1255 AAQKRTGF
+1255 AAEKRMGY

-1273 AGTGERGTID
+1273 AGKGEHGVVD
-1283 PLARTYTSGEG
+1283 PLTRTYSSGEG

-1300 FRDLYKTAAAELAG
+1300 FRDLYRTAATELAG

-1323 VTPEDR
+1323 VAPEDR
-1329 LERERQFRAA
+1329 LERERLFRDA

-1362 MMRNVPPTPANYAQ
+1362 LMRNVPPTPANYAQ

-1414 QVAPPRLDLANED
+1414 QVAPPRLDLVNED

-1432 LQAIWLAETGMK
+1432 LHGIWLAETGMK
-1444 LGTAVPDVVDVAY
+1444 LGTAVPEVIDVAY
-1457 DPEGGDRPDPLMP
+1457 DPEGRGRDERPDPRMP
-1470 LPLRADFRDRS
+1470 LPLRGNIRDLS
-1481 LDEGARRRA
+1481 LDEAAQRRA
-1490 AKAARTVLAPLI
+1490 IAAAHRVLAPLLA
-1502 TDFEATTWWYDEWI
+1502 DFASTTWWYDDWI
-1516 ENRIERAPKL
+1516 EDRIERAPQQ
-1526 FDASFE
+1526 FDAAFD

-1537 FRAAVIDQYE
+1537 FRAAVLDQYE
-1547 QNKRVVDHTLSP
+1547 QNKRVVDHTLSQ
-1559 GEQSRARTRR
+1559 GQQGQARSRR
-1569 REAETQTHLLLNRS
+1569 REAETQTNLLLNRS
-1583 SDSKSVTSD
+1583 ADSKSVMSD

-1615 AAYIPRSGNRRNAD
+1615 AAYIPHSGNRRNAD

-1653 GARYQVTRVQLPPD
+1653 GARYQVTRIQLPPD

-1678 RCDGCGYHYA
+1678 RCDGCGYHHD
-1688 VKVGTDVC
+1688 VKAGTDLCV
-1696 SMCGESLRGKR
+1696 MCGEQLTGKR
-1707 TGLLHLHTVYTT
+1707 TGLIHLHTVYTT

-1745 EHGARRGRLTS
+1745 DHGARTGRLTS
-1756 HVSDA
+1756 HVTDA
-1761 GGAPVL
+1761 AGAPVL
-1767 DLDYGDSATVRITN
+1767 DVDYGDSATVRITN

-1786 DKEGEPDGYWLDL
+1786 DKQGEPDGYWLDL

-1839 EDRRNIL
+1839 EDRRNIV
-1846 VVTLDEALPEPVA
+1846 VVTLDEPEPEPVA

-1887 PDDGPRGRLLFTEA
+1887 PNDGPRRRLLFTEA

-1908 LRRIQHERDALAKAA
+1908 LRRVQREDDALARAA
-1923 RTALAICHFDPD
+1923 RTALEILHFDPVTGAD
-1935 SGDDEGGPAADEAC
+1935 LGGPAAGERC
-1949 ARGCYACLLTYGN
+1949 SRGCYACLLTYGN
-1962 QTHHRRLSR
+1962 QAHHRALSR
-1971 HAAQPLLMRLAGSLT
+1971 HAARPLLLRLAT
-1986 AREDRGE
+1986 AVAAGEDRGE
-1993 SRSERFRRLAPAAG
+1993 SRSEQYRRLAPAAG
-2007 VTTGARAAEGTGPA
+2007 GARAAASGAPA
-2021 AGTSA
+2021 
-2026 AEPAESATSAA
+2026 
-2037 QSSVQA
+2037 SS
-2043 PTPLETDLAALV
+2043 PTPVEADLAALV
-2055 ANGDLLG
+2055 AKGDLLG
-2062 WLRAK
+2062 WLKAM
-2067 GYRVPDEV
+2067 GYRLPDEV
-2075 GPFVGAA
+2075 NVFLPGAG
-2082 AARPDLVFRLEGV
+2082 ARPDLVFRLEGA
-2095 NLAVFVDVPG
+2095 NLAVFVDIPG
-2105 QAADSS
+2105 LPSDST
-2111 RDIEAGYRLEDAG
+2111 RDRDAGDRLEDQG
-2124 WDVLRFPTDADWDAI
+2124 WDVVRFRTDEDWQAVIDHHAG
-2139 TAHNAAYFH
+2139 YFH
-2148 LR
+2148 TR

>member
-1 MRRVKR
+1 MTLE
-7 GGPVGQGTVDGR
+7 TVDTR
-19 FQITGVL
+19 FRITEFV

-33 VHRAQDL
+33 VHRAEDL
-40 QADLGSPH
+40 HAAPDSPH
-48 REVAV
+48 REVAI
-53 KTVLRART
+53 KTVLRGRT
-61 GVAVDTSGSS
+61 GIAVDTSGSNTEI
-71 KDIKRF
+71 DRF
-77 HREVRIMRMLSQGH
+77 RREVRIMRMLSHGH
-91 PNLTLLIDGGVDQA
+91 PNLTRLIDGGVDET
-105 PAGSGLPYLAMEL
+105 PGGSGLPYLAMEL
-118 LDGNPLAEL
+118 LDGHPLADL
-127 IDEEPQLPVSWVA
+127 IDEEPQLPVSWVC
-140 AIGAQIASGLAAA
+140 AIGAQIAAGLTAA

-170 TRDGTV
+170 TGDGTV
-176 KVLDFGMGSVVDDPD
+176 KILDFGMGSIVDDPD

-211 QFRAEQV
+211 QFRAERV
-218 TALADL
+218 SGLADL

-231 YELLIGR
+231 YELLIGQ

-244 TPYELSEQHQHQQ
+244 TPYELSEQHQHDR
-257 PPQLT
+257 PPILT
-262 LVRPDLPTPL
+262 LVRPDLPAEL
-272 VRLVNRLLE
+272 VRLVDRLLE
-281 KDTELRPEHAAL
+281 KDSELRPENAAL
-293 VHDAL
+293 LRDVL
-298 VPLAL
+298 VPLAF
-303 APDDTADLL
+303 APDDTAALL

-317 VMDPVARLRALLP
+317 VMDPVKRLRSLLP

-341 RRAPRLPETMDVFG
+341 RRQPRLPETMDVFG
-355 IHADLI
+355 IHSELI
-361 REYESFTKSAT
+361 NEYESFTKSAT
-372 VIRDAR
+372 VIRDPR
-378 IDGFVEDD
+378 IEGFVKDD
-386 LGAKSQ
+386 LAKKSQ

-404 ADGGHVTD
+404 ADGGQVTD

-433 DSRRPDGR
+433 GARRPDGR

-472 SLAYIVPIVDRVL
+472 SLSYIVPIVDRVL
-485 KERQAAGPGV
+485 KERETAGPQAGN
-495 GGRVR
+495 RVR

-514 LGELEKYLRHGFG
+514 LMELEKYLRHGFG
-527 KDREPVTFARYT
+527 AGHEPVTFARYT
-539 GQESDEVRK
+539 GQESDEQRR

-564 LELMLTRPEDRSGLI
+564 LELMLTRPDDRSSLI
-579 DKAAGLQF
+579 RMADGLQF

-669 EEGPV
+669 EEAP
-674 AVPAERLRVP
+674 AIVPAERLRVP
-684 AAPRA
+684 AAPLS
-689 YEALTE
+689 YEALTK
-695 DPLARWIESRF
+695 DSLARWLESRF
-706 GLERDETGRLRRCA
+706 GLEREKETGRLRRCA

-725 SAAEELAAASGVNEE
+725 AAAVDLADESGVSEE
-740 AVREAIRTTLEAGAQ
+740 KVCEAIRTTLEAGSR
-755 AKNPR
+755 AKHPV

-781 TTLQDPLTRPLTRTY
+781 TTLQDPLSRPLTRTY
-796 QLEQPRSGGM
+796 QLEQPNSGGM

-820 YLTVWRTEESGAF
+820 YLTVWRTEDQGSF

-846 REGEGYL
+846 RDGEGYL
-853 YVGVPG
+853 YLGIPG
-859 QDYEWPADP
+859 EDYEWPADP
-868 QSAVDDRRLP
+868 QTAVDDRRLP
-878 ESWLEAD
+878 ESWLEPD
-885 AQGVTVV
+885 AQGATVV

-899 VPKRVVVDAFGHEAG
+899 VPKRVIVDPFGNESG
-914 EGLVA
+914 DGLTA

-971 AVPEESLGKEARKL
+971 AVPEDSLGKEARKL

-1011 RGALYQAA
+1011 RGALYEAA
-1019 VRAGE
+1019 LRAGE
-1024 DGLRHD
+1024 EGLHHD

-1035 VTEVMG
+1035 VTAVMG
-1041 LSPRDYAT
+1041 LSTREYT
-1049 GASLPPS
+1049 GGASLAPS
-1056 LELRAKK
+1056 MERRAAK

-1095 IGYEDLDWIAGKQ
+1095 IDYEDLAWIAAQ
-1108 ERWDAAHAELRNADP
+1108 PDRWESAHAELRNADP
-1123 ALREEVTRT
+1123 ALREEVART
-1132 LLDYMRR
+1132 LLDHMRR

-1153 TLQRASE
+1153 ALQRASE
-1160 ERLAGPWV
+1160 ERLTGPWV
-1168 LSESDRPTVGTAY
+1168 LSEGDRPAVGTAY
-1181 PYGSKPGMERSALF
+1181 PYGSRPGMERTALF

-1212 LRDLPLED
+1212 LRELPPED
-1220 VQGVIE
+1220 VQGIIE
-1226 DLLKVLLDA
+1226 DLLKVLLAA
-1235 ELVHEV
+1235 ELVREV
-1241 ESAPEHA
+1241 DATPERS
-1248 GPAYRRR
+1248 GPAFRRA
-1255 AAQKRTGF
+1255 AAQKRTGY

-1273 AGTGERGTID
+1273 AGNGERGAVD
-1283 PLARTYTSGEG
+1283 PLARTYSQGEG

-1300 FRDLYKTAAAELAG
+1300 FRDLYQTAAAELAG

-1329 LERERQFRAA
+1329 LERERQFRSA

-1362 MMRNVPPTPANYAQ
+1362 LMRNVPPTPANYAQ

-1382 RSGQPALVTTYC
+1382 RSGQPALVATYC

-1400 DQYYFRRSQDMVSG
+1400 DQYYFRRSEKMVAG
-1414 QVAPPRLDLANED
+1414 QVTPPRLELANED

-1432 LQAIWLAETGMK
+1432 LQGIWLAETGMK
-1444 LGTAVPDVVDVAY
+1444 LGTAIPDVVDVAY
-1457 DPEGGDRPDPLMP
+1457 DPDAGDRPDPQMA
-1470 LPLRADFRDRS
+1470 LPLVDGICDLS

-1490 AKAARTVLAPLI
+1490 ATAARTVLNPLI
-1502 TDFEATTWWYDEWI
+1502 NDLAATTWWYDEWI
-1516 ENRIERAPKL
+1516 EDRIERAPQR
-1526 FDASFE
+1526 FDEAFN
-1532 RWRDL
+1532 RWREL

-1547 QNKRVVDHTLSP
+1547 QNRRVVDHTLSQ

-1569 REAETQTHLLLNRS
+1569 REAETQTNLLLNRS
-1583 SDSKSVTSD
+1583 SDNKSVMSD

-1688 VKVGTDVC
+1688 VKVGADVC
-1696 SMCGESLRGKR
+1696 DMCAEPLRSKR

-1745 EHGARRGRLTS
+1745 EHGARKGRLTS
-1756 HVSDA
+1756 HVTDVE
-1761 GGAPVL
+1761 GAPVL

-1825 GNEKRRKKRVLPYV
+1825 GNEKRRKRRVLPYV

-1846 VVTLDEALPEPVA
+1846 VVTLDEPQPEPVA
-1859 LSFLYALERG
+1859 LSVMYALERG

-1887 PDDGPRGRLLFTEA
+1887 PDDGPRRRILFMEA
-1901 AEGGAGV
+1901 TEGGAGV
-1908 LRRIQHERDALAKAA
+1908 LRRIQHDKGALARAA
-1923 RTALAICHFDPD
+1923 RTALEICHFDPVT
-1935 SGDDEGGPAADEAC
+1935 GKDEAEDEDGHSTDEQC
-1949 ARGCYACLLTYGN
+1949 ARGCYVCLLSYAN

-1971 HAAQPLLMRLAGSLT
+1971 HSAKPLLMRLASAHT
-1986 AREDRGE
+1986 EREDRGE
-1993 SRSERFRRLAPAAG
+1993 SRSEQFRRLAPVAD
-2007 VTTGARAAEGTGPA
+2007 VSRD
-2021 AGTSA
+2021 
-2026 AEPAESATSAA
+2026 A
-2037 QSSVQA
+2037 QPSTA
-2043 PTPLETDLAALV
+2043 PTPTPLEADLGALV
-2055 ANGDLLG
+2055 AGGDLLG

-2067 GYRVPDEV
+2067 GYRLPDEV
-2075 GPFVGAA
+2075 EVFVPEAG
-2082 AARPDLVFRLEGV
+2082 ARPDLVFRLDGAT
-2095 NLAVFVDVPG
+2095 LAVFVDGPG
-2105 QAADSS
+2105 RTADSM

-2139 TAHNAAYFH
+2139 TGHNADYFH